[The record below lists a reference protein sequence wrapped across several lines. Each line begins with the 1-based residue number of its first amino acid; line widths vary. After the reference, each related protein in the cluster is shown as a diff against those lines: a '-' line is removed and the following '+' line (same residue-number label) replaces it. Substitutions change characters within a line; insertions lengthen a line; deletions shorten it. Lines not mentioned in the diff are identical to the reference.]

1 MPRCP
6 HGADASR
13 CSQCVGAKPRRI
25 DRGPDGKM
33 RIDGKPIERKFQP
46 HSFGYQPGRRG
57 RPSAEEKRR
66 RDAAIA
72 DDDDLE

>member
-46 HSFGYQPGRRG
+46 HSFGYQPGARRG
-57 RPSAEEKRR
+57 RKRG
-66 RDAAIA
+66 DATPTD